1 MRKRDIAFGLGLM
14 MMAISLSA
22 CSGSKKNPA
31 ATEGP
36 TVVEAT
42 ETADATGQNPGADE
56 DASQKGPGAVNDASG
71 NGQDAAGDTTGKQDG
86 TGTDASG
93 QGDAQGVQHIPLT
106 VAERSLS
113 ACKPD
118 SYATMAQYDYFTLE
132 LDAETA
138 KQYPALQ
145 RALVQ
150 AAKDETARA
159 QKSIADL
166 STEYQELTAEW
177 SDYEGHMSESVKP
190 HVMRADSRIVSVLCS
205 F

>member
-71 NGQDAAGDTTGKQDG
+71 NGLVELVEAGGEETEGAACEDTSRLTLLQLLGRIDEGLTGGD
-86 TGTDASG
+86 
-93 QGDAQGVQHIPLT
+93 HIVDDKYILT
-106 VAERSLS
+106 LYVCAEELMGHDRVT
-113 ACKPD
+113 AV
-118 SYATMAQYDYFTLE
+118 DYL
-132 LDAETA
+132 
-138 KQYPALQ
+138 
-145 RALVQ
+145 
-150 AAKDETARA
+150 
-159 QKSIADL
+159 
-166 STEYQELTAEW
+166 
-177 SDYEGHMSESVKP
+177 
-190 HVMRADSRIVSVLCS
+190 
-205 F
+205 